1 VRLRIV
7 VDERERKSGIPDL
20 LRRAGAVIDFAQL
33 KVGDYVISPETAI
46 ERKTIQDLLNSIYD
60 GRLFIQC
67 SQLNEHYVKPVLIV
81 EGNIVDLMET
91 PGERQEVG
99 GEPATNGE
107 GGEDESVDEA
117 IEFTHEKPEKP
128 ERSEEEQ
135 EESIRSKD
143 AATGFDFERAA
154 IDHRTRARTLIE
166 KIPLIYDALANV
178 ALDFRIPI
186 IHTPSV
192 DFTSQLLVVM
202 VNKSL
207 RNSRTTGPLLKRI
220 KKSNPGYIQQLSIL
234 SSIPGIGDKLAV
246 RMLDKFQ
253 TPSRALNASAAELA
267 RISGFGTERAARVRR
282 ILDGAMR
289 HNNVKANQSAGDG
302 KTIEKGLEIIQRT
315 LFLEELNDGNNSKKS
330 EHSVPCRQE
339 TDLFTSRSQK
349 KGA

>member
-1 VRLRIV
+1 MRVRIV

-20 LRRAGAVIDFAQL
+20 LRRAGAIIDFAQL

-67 SQLNEHYVKPVLIV
+67 SRLNENYAKPVLIV
-81 EGNIVDLMET
+81 EGNIVDLMDT
-91 PGERQEVG
+91 RGERQEFG

-107 GGEDESVDEA
+107 VGEGESVDEA
-117 IEFTHEKPEKP
+117 IELTHEKLEKS
-128 ERSEEEQ
+128 ERGEEEQ

-143 AATGFDFERAA
+143 STTSIDLERTA
-154 IDHRTRARTLIE
+154 IDQRTRAKAFIE
-166 KIPLIYDALANV
+166 KTPLIYDALAKV
-178 ALDFRIPI
+178 ALDYRIPI
-186 IHTPSV
+186 IHTPSA

-207 RNSRTTGPLLKRI
+207 QNSLTTGPLLKRI
-220 KKSNPGYIQQLSIL
+220 RKSNPGYIQQLSIL

-282 ILDGAMR
+282 ILDCAMR
-289 HNNVKANQSAGDG
+289 QNNDKVDQNAEDG
-302 KTIEKGLEIIQRT
+302 KTIKNGLEIIQRT
-315 LFLEELNDGNNSKKS
+315 LF
-330 EHSVPCRQE
+330 
-339 TDLFTSRSQK
+339 
-349 KGA
+349 